1 MRRAVF
7 LLAIVLVLGLLAPFV
22 RAQGDVGIAP
32 PQATLEV
39 GEQKQ
44 FRAYQQ
50 VGGAPLDVTDQG
62 EWTASPS
69 SVARMVGQGKVQ
81 AVSPG
86 QATVTFRTSSGEMAY
101 ADVTVVQGKGDKPT
115 QWRDGP
121 IGLMVGGTLCGI
133 AEIIYGFPGF
143 QTPDT
148 LVFGVGGPKVAG
160 VFTEREWDAL
170 ARWYRLFAG
179 VALSGYVVYLILL
192 VHGLR
197 AVVGSQ
203 NPVQRASVTEAVT
216 DTLVAMCI
224 AVFGLAVLRAMLE
237 VNQALVNAISTWM
250 GTEGMSWVGS
260 FRKEMLDE
268 LVVPHSLLWTGVVRV
283 VYAFTAISLNFLY
296 LVRKFV
302 LAVSVVLL
310 PVVGWAWAF
319 KGTRLPVLLL
329 GTEMVTNSLMSFSH
343 ALVLALMWDLFYRRG
358 PSAAAGGIPGQLLG
372 VLSRGVSILVGVS
385 GLVALVM
392 VAACGYRIMAATTA
406 QERAAAYEKLRST
419 LTAVAFLF
427 GTWVFMQVLL
437 EVVVR

>member
-1 MRRAVF
+1 
-7 LLAIVLVLGLLAPFV
+7 
-22 RAQGDVGIAP
+22 
-32 PQATLEV
+32 
-39 GEQKQ
+39 
-44 FRAYQQ
+44 
-50 VGGAPLDVTDQG
+50 
-62 EWTASPS
+62 
-69 SVARMVGQGKVQ
+69 
-81 AVSPG
+81 
-86 QATVTFRTSSGEMAY
+86 
-101 ADVTVVQGKGDKPT
+101 
-115 QWRDGP
+115 
-121 IGLMVGGTLCGI
+121 
-133 AEIIYGFPGF
+133 
-143 QTPDT
+143 
-148 LVFGVGGPKVAG
+148 
-160 VFTEREWDAL
+160 
-170 ARWYRLFAG
+170 
-179 VALSGYVVYLILL
+179 
-192 VHGLR
+192 
-197 AVVGSQ
+197 
-203 NPVQRASVTEAVT
+203 RASLAEAVT